1 MLKKI
6 ILTIFRIWVGG
17 LGFGIV
23 FNLNDLF
30 DYIGDNFIK
39 SNDVIYQTT
48 GIILLFIVFYILG
61 LVSEKLIEI
70 LTTLN
75 IRKIVEEE

>member
-6 ILTIFRIWVGG
+6 ILTIFRIWIGG
-17 LGFGIV
+17 LGFGIA

-39 SNDVIYQTT
+39 SNDAIYQTT